1 MLKRPRGVKRTR
13 PKSAQ
18 EWIEVAKK
26 KAGIETDGEM
36 GRTIGAS
43 KQAISNYQKGRNAI
57 GAREAIKIGWLIDE
71 DPIQIIIES
80 SLVASGGASDWASLL
95 EEYRRR
101 KVVEEPEAEGEG
113 REVQKVKKRVT
124 EPMT

>member
-18 EWIEVAKK
+18 EWIEHAKE

-43 KQAISNYQKGRNAI
+43 KQAISNYQQGRNAI

-80 SLVASGGASDWASLL
+80 ALVASGGASDWASLL
-95 EEYRRR
+95 EEYRKR
-101 KVVEEPEAEGEG
+101 KAVEEPEGQRGEP
-113 REVQKVKKRVT
+113 QTAKKRVT
-124 EPMT
+124 EPTK